1 MCTAYQWNK
10 GIQNEAREKASK
22 MGGRFN
28 GSAVCKNGQKY
39 QKNAITRART
49 VNVFLQRSVSFSCQ
63 RINTLN
69 VVHYLLLFPSCF
81 CALLEANGSA
91 NAMGLVLFP
100 FWRTRIIR
108 NKFTDI
114 SSNICLLVVKKM
126 TSIRWSF
133 WYILCDSIWS
143 LNTFRKRQF
152 LCHKCVKIWC

>member
-1 MCTAYQWNK
+1 
-10 GIQNEAREKASK
+10 

-91 NAMGLVLFP
+91 NAMGLVLFSVLTHTNYSKQIHRY
-100 FWRTRIIR
+100 FVEYLSTGCKE
-108 NKFTDI
+108 NDI
-114 SSNICLLVVKKM
+114 DSLILLV
-126 TSIRWSF
+126 
-133 WYILCDSIWS
+133 YIMRLDLI
-143 LNTFRKRQF
+143 FKY
-152 LCHKCVKIWC
+152 V